1 MEFIQFRLTCT
12 FGNRIIVGHL
22 VKWTIVII
30 LNCALISIKYRVVFL
45 FVCFSETGIY
55 FGQFLYE
62 RCIRK
67 NFLKSQEYRVP
78 LYSCTLAILFIKDLP
93 KIPVRGLTPLLPESV
108 TVLHKVK

>member
-1 MEFIQFRLTCT
+1 MIFFKSLKIDMEFIQFRLTCT

-67 NFLKSQEYRVP
+67 NFLQKSR
-78 LYSCTLAILFIKDLP
+78 I
-93 KIPVRGLTPLLPESV
+93 
-108 TVLHKVK
+108 H